1 MKRITLAA
9 ALLLTACSAEAQ
21 NSAYGP
27 PSEVQDL
34 YEVAIAPSAD
44 RIQADIQT
52 LVDFGTRH
60 TLSET
65 ESDTRGIGAA
75 RRWIFEEFEKISA
88 ECGGCLEV
96 IYVSDTIEG
105 ERRIPEPT
113 EVVSVLAIQRGTT
126 DPNRYVMMSGD
137 IDSRVTDPLNGTYD
151 SPGANDNA
159 SGMAGTIEA
168 ARILSK
174 RKYAGSIIYAGLSG
188 EEQGLFGGK
197 IVADY
202 ALAEGWEIKG
212 VLNNDMISNIT
223 GIDGVTNNSTVRVF
237 SEGTRANETEAEARS
252 RRFTGGEVDSP
263 SRNLARYVKAQG
275 DQYLTNLDIMMV
287 YRLDRFGRGGHHR
300 PFNVVGIPGIRIME
314 THEHYDRQHQDLR
327 IEGAMILSLKD
338 KDQISPIYDADY
350 LFNDTANTVRLAVDQ
365 IYAGLQ
371 SSHYSV
377 TVISDTALEIRTTS
391 ETSVK
396 ELRLNNILFDF
407 GHRKIDLNKL
417 FNIRDARRFYGDT
430 MDGVDSVYAAK
441 LTALNAITLAGM
453 AGAPPF
459 PANVE
464 ATGAVRPSAKLTW
477 ETPENA
483 DNLAGYRVHW
493 RLTTE
498 PEWTHSR
505 FIGKVNEWTFE
516 NLVIDNYFF
525 GVSAVA
531 EDGSETPVV
540 FPGAAGRF

>member
-1 MKRITLAA
+1 MKRITLAT
-9 ALLLTACSAEAQ
+9 ALLLTACSAQAQ
-21 NSAYGP
+21 DYGP

-34 YEVAIAPSAD
+34 YSVAVEPSAE
-44 RIQADIQT
+44 RIQNDIQT

-75 RRWIFEEFEKISA
+75 RRWIFEEFEKISV

-113 EVVSVLAIQRGTT
+113 EVVSVLAIQRGTL

-137 IDSRVTDPLNGTYD
+137 IDSRVTDPLNGTDD

-168 ARILSK
+168 ARILS
-174 RKYAGSIIYAGLSG
+174 RREFAGSIIYAGLSG

-202 ALAEGWEIKG
+202 ALEQGWEIKG

-237 SEGTRANETEAEARS
+237 SEGTRANETPEEARS

-263 SRNLARYVKAQG
+263 SRNLARYVKSQG

-327 IEGAMILSLKD
+327 NENG
-338 KDQISPIYDADY
+338 
-350 LFNDTANTVRLAVDQ
+350 V
-365 IYAGLQ
+365 
-371 SSHYSV
+371 
-377 TVISDTALEIRTTS
+377 E
-391 ETSVK
+391 
-396 ELRLNNILFDF
+396 
-407 GHRKIDLNKL
+407 
-417 FNIRDARRFYGDT
+417 YGDT
-430 MDGVDSVYAAK
+430 MEGVDSVYAAK

-464 ATGAVRPSAKLTW
+464 TTGAVQPSAKLTW
-477 ETPENA
+477 ETPPNGR
-483 DNLAGYRVHW
+483 NLAGYRVHW

-505 FIGKVNEWTFE
+505 FIGKINEWTFE

-531 EDGSETPVV
+531 KDGSETPVV